1 MAKYHIGKRGLP
13 VICTAREGNCP
24 LNKGNNNVPHFSS
37 KENAIAYLDYSNSL
51 IYDNS
56 VANKIETNNLSSS
69 EI

>member
-24 LNKGNNNVPHFSS
+24 LNNNVPHFSS
-37 KENAIAYLDYSNSL
+37 KENAMAYLNYYNSL

-56 VANKIETNNLSSS
+56 VATKIETNNLSSS
-69 EI
+69 EATT